1 MNENKQQVCEKLLE
15 LLNMTRAGEDIIALT
30 YTKDEHNEEYVTIQ
44 WGNGYRQPVCVTA
57 DSGIALIR
65 DVTTKI

>member
-30 YTKDEHNEEYVTIQ
+30 YTKDE
-44 WGNGYRQPVCVTA
+44 
-57 DSGIALIR
+57 
-65 DVTTKI
+65 

>member
-30 YTKDEHNEEYVTIQ
+30 YTKDEYNEEYVTIH
-44 WGNGYRQPVCVTA
+44 WANGYKQKVCVTA
-57 DSGIALIR
+57 DSGVAMIR
-65 DVTTKI
+65 DVMAAI

>member
-30 YTKDEHNEEYVTIQ
+30 YAKDEYNEEYVTIQ
-44 WGNGYRQPVCVTA
+44 WGNGYRQSVCVTA
-57 DSGIALIR
+57 DSEIALIR
-65 DVTTKI
+65 DVTAKI